1 MKYEHKSFL
10 GGIHRPI
17 HSPIENAF
25 PPLLRFQEK
34 YINTVIQ
41 NAHPMVVEIHFLFQI
56 CMFL

>member
-41 NAHPMVVEIHFLFQI
+41 NAHPISYFRSVRFFKY
-56 CMFL
+56 